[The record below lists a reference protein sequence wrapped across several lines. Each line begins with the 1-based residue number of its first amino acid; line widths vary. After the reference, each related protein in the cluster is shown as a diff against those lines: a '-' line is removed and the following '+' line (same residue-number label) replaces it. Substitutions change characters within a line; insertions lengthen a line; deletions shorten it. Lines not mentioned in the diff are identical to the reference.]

1 MLRGDKLKNNTT
13 NKNYN
18 TMKKLYLLAMA
29 FLATLSMATLVSCEN
44 SEIPEEPQPT
54 PTDQPVIEIE
64 SVVEVAVEGGATVI
78 NYTITNPVEGAHLSA
93 NIDASWVS
101 SLSTQVEGTI
111 TFLVAP
117 NTSDEVR
124 EAVLELFYASANK
137 TVTIRQLASAAMVED
152 SFEAEIAEQNY
163 HYCTLNLTP
172 ENLELEYIMDIFLE
186 EDIKA
191 YGLESDDDFYNYL
204 MDYYESMGSWSGMS
218 GADVAAQN
226 ARKGVKEGIKL
237 SGLKPGGKAVFVAFY
252 YDTFK
257 ARRIS
262 DVFRFEFSA
271 LAPEIEELGFEYAF
285 EVDGPNVTATVT
297 PDRDDTRY
305 YFDVMPRSLLEEVS
319 AEEGLSKEEYIT
331 KWWTDTVYN
340 DMQADTP
347 ASLIWEQNCSQ
358 GTDYYT
364 FNLLADT
371 EYYIFSFGV
380 NEEAVC
386 NTIPKFE
393 VFKTGEVDPSSL
405 SFTFE
410 VSDLTK
416 CGVKIDILASNDT
429 DPYVAGLVTADEWD
443 ECGKTNSERLSNILD
458 YYSFGA
464 PAYGNGVFEEHKK
477 LTPDTKYVF
486 FTFGYK
492 GGVTT
497 TSLYSVAFK
506 TLQDIDSDITVSVK
520 DLGYYDIWDINM
532 FDPTFGYVGMDNDGF
547 AVMPVEIEVSD
558 DDASVYFYNWWISP
572 DSDLAWVTDDNRFGR
587 FLYWGPQPRVMW
599 CLAGYDTES
608 WVGAIAKD
616 KDGYYSKHYLDKRPC
631 TRDGVGDPQVFLE
644 WLNANPDVK
653 AYAGHYIDELYNF

>member
-1 MLRGDKLKNNTT
+1 
-13 NKNYN
+13 
-18 TMKKLYLLAMA
+18 MKKLYFLAMA
-29 FLATLSMATLVSCEN
+29 FLATLSMATFVSCEN
-44 SEIPEEPQPT
+44 AEIPEDPT
-54 PTDQPVIEIE
+54 PENQPVIEIE
-64 SVVEVAVEGGATVI
+64 DVIEVAIDGGAKVI

-93 NIDASWVS
+93 STDASWIS
-101 SLSTQVEGTI
+101 NLSTQVENTI

-124 EAVLELFYASANK
+124 EAVLELFYASANE

-186 EDIKA
+186 EDVKA

-271 LAPEIEELGFEYAF
+271 LAPEIGELGFEYDF
-285 EVDGPNVTATVT
+285 EVDGPVVKATVT
-297 PDRDDTRY
+297 PERDNVY
-305 YFDVMPRSLLEEVS
+305 YYYDVMPKSLLEEVS
-319 AEEGLSKEEYIT
+319 TTEGLSLSDYIV
-331 KWWTDTVYN
+331 KWWTDTVHA
-340 DMQADTP
+340 DLSADTTI
-347 ASLIWEQNCSQ
+347 ATILEKACSK
-358 GTDYYT
+358 GVDSYT
-364 FNLLADT
+364 FELLADT

-380 NEEAVC
+380 NEQAVC
-386 NTIPKFE
+386 DTTPVLE
-393 VFKTGEVDPSSL
+393 VFKTGEVDPSTLSL
-405 SFTFE
+405 KFE

-416 CGVKIDILASNDT
+416 CGVRVDIIASNDT
-429 DPYVAGLVTADEWD
+429 DPYVAGLITADEWN
-443 ECGKTNSERLSNILD
+443 EFGSNSAERLPNILN
-458 YYSFGA
+458 YYSFPK
-464 PAYGNGVFEEHKK
+464 PAYGNGSFEEQKK
-477 LTPDTKYVF
+477 LTPETEYVF
-486 FTFGYK
+486 FAFGYS
-492 GGVTT
+492 GGIATT
-497 TSLYSVAFK
+497 LLYSVEFK
-506 TLQDIDSDITVSVK
+506 TLEDIPSDVTISVK

-532 FDPTFGYVGMDNDGF
+532 FDPTFGYVGMDSDGF

-558 DDASVYFYNWWISP
+558 DDAQVYFYTWWISP

-587 FLYWGPQPRVMW
+587 LLYWGPQPRVMW

-608 WVGAIAKD
+608 WVGAMAKD
-616 KDGYYSKHYLDKRPC
+616 KDGYYTEQYLDKRPC

-653 AYAGHYIDELYNF
+653 AYAGHYIDELYSF